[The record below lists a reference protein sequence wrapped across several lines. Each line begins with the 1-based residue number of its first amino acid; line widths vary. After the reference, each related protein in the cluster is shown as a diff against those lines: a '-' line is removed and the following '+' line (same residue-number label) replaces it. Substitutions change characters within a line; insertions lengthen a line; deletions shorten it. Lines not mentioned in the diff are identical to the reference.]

1 MCLSSIGNYRPLNN
15 WSGQGS
21 RLSDSCPWWPS
32 NLAMDML
39 WLNVGET
46 STPTANLVSIHPY
59 PCYTSAFCLRHC
71 APTFTKSVNNVVSI
85 AFLKKALGAVWR
97 LFAALTCAPLAAHSK
112 SQKQNVATVAARFS
126 MTFDLKLH
134 SDLESEHSDSDAS
147 SYKC

>member
-1 MCLSSIGNYRPLNN
+1 MCLSFICNYRPLNN

-21 RLSDSCPWWPS
+21 RLSDFCPWWPS

-71 APTFTKSVNNVVSI
+71 APTHEECERRFHSLLRKRPWGGC
-85 AFLKKALGAVWR
+85 LE
-97 LFAALTCAPLAAHSK
+97 APISLL
-112 SQKQNVATVAARFS
+112 SQKAERGNCCCPIFDV
-126 MTFDLKLH
+126 DLKLH
-134 SDLESEHSDSDAS
+134 SDLESEHDSDAS